1 MVIEATPKS
10 GSLITARFA
19 AEQGR
24 DVFAVPDSS
33 LDPRAKGPNGLI
45 RDGAINID
53 LEDEILSAS
62 LITHGGEIH
71 HAGIKEQLEG
81 ASS

>member
-1 MVIEATPKS
+1 LEL
-10 GSLITARFA
+10 LI
-19 AEQGR
+19 Q
-24 DVFAVPDSS
+24 
-33 LDPRAKGPNGLI
+33 
-45 RDGAINID
+45 DGAINID
-53 LEDEILSAS
+53 LDDEILNAS